1 LIESAPCSCWR
12 RSLNNCIILDLLIRI
27 SESWQG
33 KGWIETARVSLDS
46 VVAVFVSA
54 LAEMR
59 HQNVSR
65 LRAICIRFWSL
76 ALRFLDYRSGGCSLS
91 IF

>member
-1 LIESAPCSCWR
+1 M
-12 RSLNNCIILDLLIRI
+12 LDLLVRI
-27 SESWQG
+27 SESWQR
-33 KGWIETARVSLDS
+33 KDWVETARVSLDS
-46 VVAVFVSA
+46 VVAVFVSV
-54 LAEMR
+54 LAKMR

-65 LRAICIRFWSL
+65 LRAICIRFWNL